1 MNGKPE
7 GIGTYTYFNNEI
19 YDGQWVNGMKHG
31 SGIWRGSKNDSYI
44 GEWKFG
50 KPDGYGVHTWINGN
64 LYCHKNMMFKQIQAI
79 DMRDSSRVV

>member
-1 MNGKPE
+1 MSGKPE
-7 GIGTYTYFNNEI
+7 GVGVYTYHNGEI

-50 KPDGYGVHTWINGN
+50 KPDGYGVHTWVNGKN
-64 LYCHKNMMFKQIQAI
+64 LSNISATLQ
-79 DMRDSSRVV
+79 RDNYSLDWCRRSI